1 MTTITTRPQFVELR
15 NAFFSALNELH
26 RQLPHASRVA
36 SLAANGGNADNRA
49 QEFDQHKEKIEEMTV
64 DYAILREIS
73 AMTSPTQKDFDLA
86 EQVGKKWSLI

>member
-1 MTTITTRPQFVELR
+1 MTAITTRTQFVELR

-36 SLAANGGNADNRA
+36 AMSANGNNADNRA
-49 QEFDQHKEKIEEMTV
+49 QEFEQHKDKIEEMTA

-73 AMTSPTQKDFDLA
+73 AMTSPAQKDFDLA
-86 EQVGKKWSLI
+86 QQIGKKWNVV